1 LHCSES
7 TIGVPSEKEL
17 IFLGSWLFSFHISKH
32 RAFSTDPILILPVF
46 ERASERDSETKKAA
60 NVPSSRGMSFE
71 NEAEGSE
78 AKTPRHVYVA
88 RACACAPHC
97 HTRGIS
103 ELVHYAHLL
112 DQCASLLSLRKNS
125 CGCVTI
131 LTRILFRK
139 RVKHWFGMSPSK
151 LKMQKYRTRNLR
163 NVG

>member
-1 LHCSES
+1 
-7 TIGVPSEKEL
+7 
-17 IFLGSWLFSFHISKH
+17 
-32 RAFSTDPILILPVF
+32 LILPVF
-46 ERASERDSETKKAA
+46 DRASERDSETKKAA

-112 DQCASLLSLRKNS
+112 DQCASLLSLRKSS

-151 LKMQKYRTRNLR
+151 LKMQRTEPATLGMWVKMVHNEQISTMCSRPITLST
-163 NVG
+163 V